1 MIFIAPL
8 ITLVL
13 GFSSASA
20 QILVE
25 DPQQPQSERPARQ
38 QPRETPSGEG
48 AARKYF
54 EERQSQPQKSSGFST
69 AASDRFMSVHIGG
82 FIDDKQYRWGSKDH
96 DKDVGGFI
104 GGVSYR
110 IGEWE
115 KSMDLFFRAEI
126 ITFEVDD
133 DDPVKLSIMPVVAF
147 PDAASGFPLYFGAGA
162 GLGVFFNQTGDESDL
177 SIDYQLHTGLRF
189 PELFE
194 TGGVIFELG
203 YKGQVLLLSSGQF
216 SGVYATVGGAFS
228 F

>member
-8 ITLVL
+8 LTLVL
-13 GFSSASA
+13 GFSAANA

-25 DPQQPQSERPARQ
+25 DPQQGQT
-38 QPRETPSGEG
+38 QPETPSGER

-54 EERQSQPQKSSGFST
+54 EERQPEPAKKTSYSSAPT
-69 AASDRFMSVHIGG
+69 DRFMSVHVGS
-82 FIDDKQYRWGSKDH
+82 FIDDKHYRWGAKDR
-96 DKDVGGFI
+96 DSDVGGFI

-115 KSMDLFFRAEI
+115 KSMDLFFRAEF
-126 ITFEVDD
+126 ITFSIDD
-133 DDPVKLSIMPVVAF
+133 EDPVKLSIMPIVSF

-162 GLGVFFNQTGDESDL
+162 GLGVFFSQVGEESDL
-177 SIDYQLHTGLRF
+177 SFDYTLLTGLRF

-194 TGGVIFELG
+194 NGGLMFELG
-203 YKGQVLLLSSGQF
+203 YKGQLLLLSSGQF
-216 SGVYATVGGAFS
+216 TGVYATVGGAFS